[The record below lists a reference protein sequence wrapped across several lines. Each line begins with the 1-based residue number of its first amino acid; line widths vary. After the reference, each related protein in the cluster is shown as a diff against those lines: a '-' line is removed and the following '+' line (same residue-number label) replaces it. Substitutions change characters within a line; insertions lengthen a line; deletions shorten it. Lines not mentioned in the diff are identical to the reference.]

1 MAIFMLKYVFENRH
15 QNRYRSVFMVVADIL
30 EDELLPVLMSLV
42 SILSS
47 LSGKNDLFKIS
58 SVRYLTVG
66 TWPYTMTIIQG
77 IFNQSC
83 EHWSDWYID
92 QHCEADWTRSVRNLL
107 AGKSPSFITV
117 LYRSCFSLRTF
128 SYLFSLVIEKIIW
141 YFTLIFSQLWNGS
154 VGHCIKL

>member
-58 SVRYLTVG
+58 SVRYLTIH
-66 TWPYTMTIIQG
+66 YD
-77 IFNQSC
+77 NHS
-83 EHWSDWYID
+83 
-92 QHCEADWTRSVRNLL
+92 R
-107 AGKSPSFITV
+107 
-117 LYRSCFSLRTF
+117 
-128 SYLFSLVIEKIIW
+128 
-141 YFTLIFSQLWNGS
+141 YF
-154 VGHCIKL
+154 